1 MLTCRI
7 YYSCWLHAL
16 AWVTILTHPTL
27 AAEPTRIADVL
38 VTLIEQAE
46 SPAREAG
53 LLAELPIVPG
63 QTVAAGQLLAKI
75 DDLDARLRVEKA
87 TAEVEIA
94 QAEAAND
101 TKVRFAKAAAE
112 VAQAELQRALDSR
125 GRFERSVS
133 QTELDKLQLEADRGR
148 LAVEQAQHELQ
159 LTQQTLRL
167 KLKERELATAA
178 LQRRAIESPLAGVV
192 AEVLRRRGE
201 WVEPG
206 QAVVRIVR
214 VDRLRVEGFLS
225 AEQASDRLV
234 GRAVRLSLATSG
246 PAFGDLPGVITF
258 VSPEIDPVN
267 GQVRIWAEID
277 NRARHLRPGMRG
289 SLTIEPP
296 LVGELP
302 RKVN

>member
-1 MLTCRI
+1 MLSPAPFVSAVCR
-7 YYSCWLHAL
+7 
-16 AWVTILTHPTL
+16 TL
-27 AAEPTRIADVL
+27 AALLLAASMVHAEPTHIADVL

-53 LLAELPIVPG
+53 LLAELPIVAG
-63 QTVAAGQLLAKI
+63 QSVVAGQLLAKI

-94 QAEAAND
+94 QAEAANG

-148 LAVEQAQHELQ
+148 LAVEQAEHELQ
-159 LTQQTLRL
+159 LAQQTLRL

-178 LQRRAIESPLAGVV
+178 LQRRTIESPLSGVV
-192 AEVLRRRGE
+192 AQVLRRRGE

-214 VDRLRVEGFLS
+214 VDRLRAEGFLS
-225 AEQASDRLV
+225 AEQATDRLL
-234 GRAVRLSLATSG
+234 GRGVRLSLATSG
-246 PAFGDLPGVITF
+246 PASGDLPGVITF

-277 NRARHLRPGMRG
+277 NRARLLRPGMRG
-289 SLTIEPP
+289 SLMIEPTV
-296 LVGELP
+296 VGEVP
-302 RKVN
+302 RKLN